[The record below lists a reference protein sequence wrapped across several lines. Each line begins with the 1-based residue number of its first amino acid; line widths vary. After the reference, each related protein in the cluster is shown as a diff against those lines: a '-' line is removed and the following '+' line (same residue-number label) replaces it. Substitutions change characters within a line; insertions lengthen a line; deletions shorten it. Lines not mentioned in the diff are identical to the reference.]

1 MATKKNRFAP
11 RYGPVLKTLRNTL
24 RFVFSF
30 WRLRSAPTAVGC
42 LIPIG
47 CLVFIAGWLIVRK
60 GSPSLL
66 PSPLRPSVPAS
77 HSNRK
82 SSLHQSPMDSCHFL
96 LVH

>member
-1 MATKKNRFAP
+1 MATKKSFYP
-11 RYGPVLKTLRNTL
+11 RYGHVVLKTLRNTL

-30 WRLRSAPTAVGC
+30 WRLRSAPTTVGC

-60 GSPSLL
+60 GPPSLL